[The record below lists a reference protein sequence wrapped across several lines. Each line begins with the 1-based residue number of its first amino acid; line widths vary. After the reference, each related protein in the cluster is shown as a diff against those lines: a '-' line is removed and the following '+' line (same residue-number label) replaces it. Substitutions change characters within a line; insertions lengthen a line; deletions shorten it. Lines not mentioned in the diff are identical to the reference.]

1 MYSLPIGRINI
12 CSKGAISMN
21 KEDILEKIELLREKM
36 ISAGMSQGLTSPETI
51 KLSEMLDQLLNKE
64 VVYS

>member
-1 MYSLPIGRINI
+1 
-12 CSKGAISMN
+12 MN